1 MLHFIVRT
9 DEELK
14 GKVLDVFVAQ
24 VWRQQRH
31 CDTSEA
37 YNLSLLSQ
45 FYEGAKKFY
54 ELPTSQRL
62 HHQLFLINSNKE
74 KLR

>member
-45 FYEGAKKFY
+45 FYEGAKKF
-54 ELPTSQRL
+54 
-62 HHQLFLINSNKE
+62 
-74 KLR
+74 